1 MVFMIM
7 RKAILM
13 NKRVIEKLPKE
24 DFFEEISRMF
34 YNRNFGTKTKV
45 GIELVMFKY
54 YFEAAKDYATKD
66 GELNENLISDYK
78 IGCDLGISPTK
89 VRNLRL
95 KVELQLSDDD
105 YDWQSELLKVLSKS
119 QNLEKSK
126 DNEYI
131 QITIRS
137 QKLFY
142 AVEDW
147 IEDNGKTLDITLNT
161 KQLKVPKKSF
171 YKLLNEIKLVEGTES
186 EALKKLERKF
196 KIQDYK
202 DSFIDGTLKGL
213 EAGSSATEIIEC
225 ISGTKVISNAVS
237 SAFKNIL
244 NLFQDKSEEEK

>member
-1 MVFMIM
+1 
-7 RKAILM
+7 M
-13 NKRVIEKLPKE
+13 NKRVIEKLPKKE
-24 DFFEEISRMF
+24 FFEEISTMF
-34 YNRNFGTKTKV
+34 YNRNFGTKTKSD
-45 GIELVMFKY
+45 IELIMFKY
-54 YFEAAKDYATKD
+54 YFEAAKEYATKD

-131 QITIRS
+131 QIIIRS

-147 IEDNGKTLDITLNT
+147 IEDNGKTLDISLNT

-171 YKLLNEIKLVEGTES
+171 YKLLNEIKLVEGTED

-202 DSFIDGTLKGL
+202 NDFISVALRVL
-213 EAGSSATEIIEC
+213 ETGSAVSDILNC
-225 ISGTKVISNAVS
+225 ISGTDAIKGVAEKTLKNIFDL
-237 SAFKNIL
+237 FKNRT
-244 NLFQDKSEEEK
+244 EEEV